1 MDRGA
6 WRVIIHGITKSWTGM
21 STNTF
26 TFTSHLTMLSLK
38 RLFYFCSKKKKID
51 VNINFDMS
59 TSSYK

>member
-26 TFTSHLTMLSLK
+26 TFTSYLTKYVVLK
-38 RLFYFCSKKKKID
+38 MTILFLEQKKKKKL
-51 VNINFDMS
+51 
-59 TSSYK
+59 T